1 MKRTSM
7 TRDEQERW
15 AVEYLAAN
23 LAREEIEDAESS
35 ITVQAFADFFAAQ
48 WPRTFNK
55 MHFAAMVRQQ
65 AQQAV
70 PQGIGSSKQ
79 EPSVQMF
86 DRLFTLPGGNDA
98 ARHALQPRARRRSSN
113 GAVDRR

>member
-1 MKRTSM
+1 M
-7 TRDEQERW
+7 TRDQQTRW

-23 LAREEIEDAESS
+23 LSREEIMDAERS

-55 MHFAAMVRQQ
+55 MHFASQVRRQ
-65 AQQAV
+65 AALAA
-70 PQGIGSSKQ
+70 PQGIGMQK

-86 DRLFTLPGGNDA
+86 DRLFTLPG
-98 ARHALQPRARRRSSN
+98 RQR
-113 GAVDRR
+113 

>member
-23 LAREEIEDAESS
+23 LAREEIEDAENS
-35 ITVQAFADFFAAQ
+35 ITVQAFADFFRAQ
-48 WPRTFNK
+48 WPKTFNR
-55 MHFAAMVRQQ
+55 MHFAAMVRRQ

-70 PQGIGSSKQ
+70 PQGIGSTAKQ
-79 EPSVQMF
+79 QQEERSVKLM
-86 DRLFTLPGGNDA
+86 DKMFTLPQFGHDHI
-98 ARHALQPRARRRSSN
+98 R
-113 GAVDRR
+113 

>member
-15 AVEYLAAN
+15 AAEYLASN
-23 LAREEIEDAESS
+23 LSAEEVQDAERS

-55 MHFAAMVRQQ
+55 MAFAARVRRQ
-65 AQQAV
+65 
-70 PQGIGSSKQ
+70 
-79 EPSVQMF
+79 F
-86 DRLFTLPGGNDA
+86 DAN
-98 ARHALQPRARRRSSN
+98 N
-113 GAVDRR
+113 